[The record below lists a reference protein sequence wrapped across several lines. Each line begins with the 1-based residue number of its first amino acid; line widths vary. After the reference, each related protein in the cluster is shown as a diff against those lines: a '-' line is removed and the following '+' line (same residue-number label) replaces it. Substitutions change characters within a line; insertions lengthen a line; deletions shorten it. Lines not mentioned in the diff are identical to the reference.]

1 MQWNGP
7 AQYTDKTTKTLMMLP
22 TDIALV
28 KDKEFKK
35 HVDRYAK
42 DSEVF
47 FKEFSDAFVKLL
59 ELGVPFTSK
68 DEDRIHFKTSGD

>member
-1 MQWNGP
+1 
-7 AQYTDKTTKTLMMLP
+7 MLP
-22 TDIALV
+22 TDMALV

-42 DSEVF
+42 DSDVF
-47 FKEFSDAFVKLL
+47 FTEFSDAFVKLL

-68 DEDRIHFKTSGD
+68 AEDRYLFKASE